1 MNKIRLGR
9 ASPRCAGYFWR
20 AASPAVAIARGTS
33 VFSQSANAATAPGR
47 SRDGWQLRDPGRVHR
62 HQYRPKRHQR
72 EPRREPGH
80 SCDRVRPGTNGTV
93 INGTVIN
100 RTVHP
105 ADTSAASAQCAPPP
119 PITMPLDESNSSI
132 GGFTGARQTLGPGVY
147 SATSWL
153 ARGPCEPRMRA
164 ASGSGEGSPR
174 RRTPQSPGAGRRQAF
189 LPLPVYGNSSIASA
203 ASRSGC
209 QLIPGY
215 TRMTWR
221 HPLRPSA
228 SNWRAPCV

>member
-1 MNKIRLGR
+1 MNKIRLSH

-47 SRDGWQLRDPGRVHR
+47 SRDGWQLRGPGRVHR

-100 RTVHP
+100 RTVHA
-105 ADTSAASAQCAPPP
+105 ADASAASAQCAL
-119 PITMPLDESNSSI
+119 TTAYND
-132 GGFTGARQTLGPGVY
+132 
-147 SATSWL
+147 
-153 ARGPCEPRMRA
+153 A
-164 ASGSGEGSPR
+164 AGRVKQLHRRLHR
-174 RRTPQSPGAGRRQAF
+174 RRPDARARCLQCHVLAGSW
-189 LPLPVYGNSSIASA
+189 PV
-203 ASRSGC
+203 
-209 QLIPGY
+209 
-215 TRMTWR
+215 
-221 HPLRPSA
+221 
-228 SNWRAPCV
+228 